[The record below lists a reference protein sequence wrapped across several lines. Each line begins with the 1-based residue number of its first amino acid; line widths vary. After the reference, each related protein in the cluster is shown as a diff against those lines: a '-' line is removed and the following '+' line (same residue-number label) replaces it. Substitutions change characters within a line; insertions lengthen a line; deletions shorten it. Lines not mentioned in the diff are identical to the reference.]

1 MGEFSLDQI
10 LESATEELC
19 SSGEYS
25 SSDEAYDSLYN
36 LFED

>member
-1 MGEFSLDQI
+1 MPEFNLDQI
-10 LESATEELC
+10 LESAAEGLC

-25 SSDEAYDSLYN
+25 SSDEAYDSLSN